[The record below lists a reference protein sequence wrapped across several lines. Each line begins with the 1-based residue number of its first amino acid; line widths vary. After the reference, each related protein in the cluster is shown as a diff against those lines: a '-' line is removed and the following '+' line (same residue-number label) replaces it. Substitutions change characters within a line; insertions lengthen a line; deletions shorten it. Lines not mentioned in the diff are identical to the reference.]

1 MVGYTMVWVTIPRL
15 GKVNSGPG
23 STGLTSHT
31 RSRGS
36 RLENQLALL
45 LRIHLL
51 AASTL
56 PRQLQYPSQT
66 TRVTFLP

>member
-23 STGLTSHT
+23 STGLASHT
-31 RSRGS
+31 SSQGS

-51 AASTL
+51 AVSTL
-56 PRQLQYPSQT
+56 SK
-66 TRVTFLP
+66 